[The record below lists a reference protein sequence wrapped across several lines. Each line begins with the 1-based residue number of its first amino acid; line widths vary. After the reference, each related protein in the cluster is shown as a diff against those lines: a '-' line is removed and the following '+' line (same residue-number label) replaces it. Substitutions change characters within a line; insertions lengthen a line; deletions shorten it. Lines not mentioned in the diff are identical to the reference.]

1 MEFYKLLARDLRH
14 YGMTYKEGLNVDV
27 LPFNPHGECQQG
39 GLYFTTAAFV
49 GEWMNP
55 DWPLIA
61 DVTIPADAQVYPEK
75 CGTKWKADRLV
86 LSNIRPLHVFFQ
98 SHFVPSC
105 NLAVQGNI
113 IYPRTCLRADRIV
126 LNQDNEDDCL
136 AVVRFWG
143 SNLGYIERQTP
154 AVCEAAVRQSRY
166 AIQYAKEPIPE
177 LCYLAVRAHPTAIR
191 YVKNPSDD
199 LCILALDADPG
210 CANVIEPTPALR
222 LRYPPLWV

>member
-49 GEWMNP
+49 GEWMKP

-86 LSNIRPLHVFFQ
+86 LSNIRPLHQYLKEHAAQCCSASLEIDRQLMV
-98 SHFVPSC
+98 
-105 NLAVQGNI
+105 AVTAL
-113 IYPRTCLRADRIV
+113 YRIV
-126 LNQDNEDDCL
+126 LNQDNVSQCL
-136 AVVRFWG
+136 
-143 SNLGYIERQTP
+143 E
-154 AVCEAAVRQSRY
+154 
-166 AIQYAKEPIPE
+166 AIQRSALNLAFIEQQTAE
-177 LCYLAVRAHPTAIR
+177 MCALAVRLDGLALRHVKKQTEELCLVAIKNQPESLQ
-191 YVKNPSDD
+191 YVEEQTEEMCVLAVSLDKSCVQWVKQPSDRMW
-199 LCILALDADPG
+199 ALF
-210 CANVIEPTPALR
+210 
-222 LRYPPLWV
+222 